1 MRHPS
6 LKRNGPTLCLRHNA
20 DPKPLTFQERLTVMS
35 THSSSAPEREA
46 TPHATNQ
53 TISDAIKRRAQSLIN
68 DRTIDAGDRAF
79 IRYALA
85 TNDAPGLSELV
96 RRADA
101 GEPIIDESCV
111 LAASDEIS
119 TEEKLERLAAMIC
132 QAGAQPETR
141 SAALLVLMSTLENS
155 TEPKVL
161 ANHVKHIAFTRCGEL
176 NCFGMVDA
184 QIAAIESELLVN

>member
-1 MRHPS
+1 
-6 LKRNGPTLCLRHNA
+6 
-20 DPKPLTFQERLTVMS
+20 MS
-35 THSSSAPEREA
+35 THSSSAPERGA
-46 TPHATNQ
+46 TPHATNN
-53 TISDAIKRRAQSLIN
+53 TISDAIRRRAQSLIN
-68 DRTIDAGDRAF
+68 DRTIDASDRAF

-101 GEPIIDESCV
+101 GEPIIDESYV
-111 LAASDEIS
+111 LEANDEIS

-132 QAGAQPETR
+132 QAGGQPETR

-184 QIAAIESELLVN
+184 QIATIESELLVN

>member
-1 MRHPS
+1 M
-6 LKRNGPTLCLRHNA
+6 T
-20 DPKPLTFQERLTVMS
+20 
-35 THSSSAPEREA
+35 THGSSAPAREA
-46 TPHATNQ
+46 TPHATNSTTNN

-68 DRTIDAGDRAF
+68 DRTIDESDRAF

-85 TNDAPGLSELV
+85 TNDTPGLSELV
-96 RRADA
+96 RRVDA
-101 GEPIIDESCV
+101 GEPVIDDSYLLE
-111 LAASDEIS
+111 ANDEIS

>member
-1 MRHPS
+1 
-6 LKRNGPTLCLRHNA
+6 
-20 DPKPLTFQERLTVMS
+20 MS
-35 THSSSAPEREA
+35 THSSSATARQA

-53 TISDAIKRRAQSLIN
+53 TISNAVRRRAQSLIN
-68 DRTIDAGDRAF
+68 DRTIDASDRAF

-96 RRADA
+96 RRVDA
-101 GEPIIDESCV
+101 GEPIIDESYM
-111 LAASDEIS
+111 LEADDEIS
-119 TEEKLERLAAMIC
+119 IEEKLERLAAMIC
-132 QAGAQPETR
+132 QTGAQPETR

-184 QIAAIESELLVN
+184 QIAAIETELLVN